1 MAELA
6 TLLIEIAQKRGCEDG
21 ANLPDIV
28 RTEPIKLE
36 DRTIQV
42 PWTLRFYI
50 LFLKYIFLTVSFL

>member
-21 ANLPDIV
+21 SNLPDIV

-42 PWTLRFYI
+42 PWTFRFH
-50 LFLKYIFLTVSFL
+50 IFYSVFFINLLY